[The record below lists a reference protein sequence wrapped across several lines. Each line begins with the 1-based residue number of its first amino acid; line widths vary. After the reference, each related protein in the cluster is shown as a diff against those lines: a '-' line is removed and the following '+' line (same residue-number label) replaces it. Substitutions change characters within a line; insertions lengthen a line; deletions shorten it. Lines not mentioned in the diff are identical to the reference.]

1 MTMQE
6 FGKPISR
13 PNPTPPKAR
22 REPKKKYLKVPKLP
36 PTVDQILQSLIEDV
50 PVGSSI
56 YDALVIDPSV
66 LGSMKTVKAKV
77 LKNHVTPPAGEQS
90 HRSGSPSAADLAR
103 NLAVANVMEDVS
115 LPVPPPFRGATLA

>member
-13 PNPTPPKAR
+13 PAPKVPKAR
-22 REPKKKYLKVPKLP
+22 REPKKRHMKTPKLP
-36 PTVDQILQSLIEDV
+36 PTVDQILQSLIDDV
-50 PVGSSI
+50 PVGDSI

-66 LGSMKTVKAKV
+66 LGSMKTVKAKA
-77 LKNHVTPPAGEQS
+77 LKNHVTPPPAEQA
-90 HRSGSPSAADLAR
+90 HRSGSPSSSDLAR

>member
-13 PNPTPPKAR
+13 PAPKIPKAR
-22 REPKKKYLKVPKLP
+22 REPKKRHMKAPKLP

-50 PVGSSI
+50 PVGGSI

-66 LGSMKTVKAKV
+66 LGSMKTVKAKA
-77 LKNHVTPPAGEQS
+77 LKNHVTPPEGEQF
-90 HRSGSPSAADLAR
+90 HRSGAPTAAALVR
-103 NLAVANVMEDVS
+103 NLAVASVMEDVS